1 MGGMSTQK
9 GKSFERRIA
18 ALIRGRFPGVECHR
32 SSQAD
37 RAYDSDLV
45 CTGHP
50 VLERLW
56 LELQDARKPTPRAK
70 LEQAERDVRELAD
83 AHGREA
89 RLPVV
94 VWHRLGEQSSW
105 ATMKLGVL
113 SALLGMVAPVK
124 HAAISSLVTLD
135 LVEFLELLR

>member
-1 MGGMSTQK
+1 MSAMQRRK
-9 GKSFERRIA
+9 GRAYEQRIA

-70 LEQAERDVRELAD
+70 LEQAEQDVA
-83 AHGREA
+83 GSVSIP